1 MVLPIIV
8 GILLTVGFGFGL
20 FLAFG
25 RNESKITTNRPIKAH
40 GVERRMS
47 TARTFAKARL
57 QFERSMNSL
66 EKNIA
71 ESTKF
76 AQEEARRA
84 ALIAEQERVEE
95 EAALLAAENERI
107 RLEEERKRLEEE
119 ARKAQAELE
128 AQRAAEE
135 ATRQEDIAAS
145 EPERSEE
152 IAATMDM
159 EAAVQ
164 GEAMDDDTANR
175 LRERLERSGAMS
187 GEVQISLM
195 WENYNDLDLHVV
207 CPSGER
213 IHGGNRNSKCG
224 GILDV
229 DANIKPESKEPVEN
243 VVWPSDP
250 PSGLY
255 RVYVHHYQ
263 FHKKR
268 RTKDPT
274 KFEVVV
280 HANGEYTEYEAALS
294 HGDPIMYVAG
304 FEVK

>member
-128 AQRAAEE
+128 AQRRPR
-135 ATRQEDIAAS
+135 RQHDRRTSRVGA
-145 EPERSEE
+145 R
-152 IAATMDM
+152 TVRGDR
-159 EAAVQ
+159 
-164 GEAMDDDTANR
+164 GDD
-175 LRERLERSGAMS
+175 G
-187 GEVQISLM
+187 
-195 WENYNDLDLHVV
+195 
-207 CPSGER
+207 
-213 IHGGNRNSKCG
+213 HGGGRQ
-224 GILDV
+224 
-229 DANIKPESKEPVEN
+229 
-243 VVWPSDP
+243 
-250 PSGLY
+250 
-255 RVYVHHYQ
+255 R
-263 FHKKR
+263 
-268 RTKDPT
+268 
-274 KFEVVV
+274 
-280 HANGEYTEYEAALS
+280 
-294 HGDPIMYVAG
+294 
-304 FEVK
+304 